1 MIPRILPR
9 NDRYSG
15 LVEITKGNR
24 TFQMVGDPDVT
35 LLLLVAHVAAVVQPE
50 GK

>member
-1 MIPRILPR
+1 MTRILPR
-9 NDRYSG
+9 ADRYQG

-35 LLLLVAHVAAVVQPE
+35 LPLLEAHINSIMGE